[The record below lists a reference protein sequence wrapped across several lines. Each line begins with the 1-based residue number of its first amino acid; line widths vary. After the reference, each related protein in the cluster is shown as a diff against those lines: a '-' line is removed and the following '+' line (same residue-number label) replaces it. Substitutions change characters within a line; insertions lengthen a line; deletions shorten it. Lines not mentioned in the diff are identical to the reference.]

1 MSMRLELASFPV
13 RDTRF
18 AASTSYERGVLSID
32 REELHSLLLES
43 GDFEDVLIDVVR
55 PGQAVRLIHV
65 MDAVEPR
72 WKAAHGTAFPGFL
85 SLASTAAGEGRTNRL
100 AGMAIIAAGNS
111 VAGETTYWR
120 EAIID
125 MSGPLADVT
134 PFGST
139 INLVLEFRPAA
150 EYLDANHQD
159 AAIANMMT
167 GSPLSQRYNQ
177 AVRLAELKAAEYLA
191 HSSAGLDPDELEV
204 FELGPA
210 SPELPRV
217 VYFFQMSGLLVYGR
231 DVERALPTLMHP
243 NELLDGALVNIRSNS
258 FAASRYSTYEC
269 QTHALVRALQ
279 ARHGRDLNFA
289 GTIIYPATAEVVAVK
304 EVVSSYAVKVARMLG
319 AQGACSSYMGGGHPC
334 VEFMLICQKA
344 ERAGIKIVSVMPE
357 GYGTPDDPGF
367 VHFVPEA
374 TRIVSTGR
382 TTQQVDFP
390 KVERVLGGES
400 FFNMPGVPGEQLKL
414 PYYYVFGA
422 CVSTGSGQ
430 LAAKQY

>member
-1 MSMRLELASFPV
+1 MRLELASFPV
-13 RDTRF
+13 RDVRF
-18 AASTSYERGVLSID
+18 AASTAYDDGVLSID
-32 REELHSLLLES
+32 HEQLRALLLAS
-43 GDFEDVLIDVVR
+43 GDFEDVAIEIVR
-55 PGQAVRLIHV
+55 PGDAARLIHV

-72 WKAAHGTAFPGFL
+72 WKAGGGTAFPGFL
-85 SLASTAAGEGRTNRL
+85 NLSSTSAGEGRTHRL
-100 AGMAIIAAGNS
+100 SGMAVLALGDA

-120 EAIID
+120 EAIVD
-125 MSGPLADVT
+125 MSGPLAQVT

-139 INLVLEFRPAA
+139 INLALEFRPSA
-150 EYLDANHQD
+150 EYLDPNHPD

-177 AVRLAELKAAEYLA
+177 AVRMAELRAAEYLA
-191 HSSAGLDPDELEV
+191 QSTAQLEPDDLAIYELA
-204 FELGPA
+204 PA
-210 SPELPRV
+210 DPELPKV

-231 DVERALPTLMHP
+231 DVERALPTVMHP

-269 QTHALVRALQ
+269 QTHALIQTLYAH
-279 ARHGRDLNFA
+279 HGVDLNFA
-289 GTIIYPATAEVVAVK
+289 GAIVYPATAEVVAVK
-304 EVVSSYAVKVARMLG
+304 EVVSSYAVKLARMLG

-344 ERAGIKIVSVMPE
+344 ERAGIKMVGVMPE

-382 TTQQVDFP
+382 TTQQADFP
-390 KVERVLGGES
+390 AVERVLGGQS
-400 FFNMPGVPGEQLKL
+400 FFNMAGVPGDQLQL

-430 LAAKQY
+430 LAARQY